1 MENHLFELKAAVY
14 DTPYANPV
22 CTTTRENFKTISTKE
37 IKYNITLDNTEDI
50 NSLFKMTP
58 YYYKTSKSDQKK
70 LENLTSLTTKI
81 EFLICEYEKE

>member
-1 MENHLFELKAAVY
+1 MK
-14 DTPYANPV
+14 
-22 CTTTRENFKTISTKE
+22 NFKTISTKE

-58 YYYKTSKSDQKK
+58 YYYKTSKSDQEK

>member
-14 DTPYANPV
+14 DIPYTNPV

-58 YYYKTSKSDQKK
+58 YYYKTSKSDQEK